1 LDRAEIEVKRL
12 TRQYEAAIKKV
23 HFIESTSQQPHHAA
37 PLQQPTISSVNTG
50 RSSGN
55 AAGSYAPIPFAQ
67 SLLPP
72 SFKSSA

>member
-1 LDRAEIEVKRL
+1 VKRL

-23 HFIESTSQQPHHAA
+23 HFIESTSHPAAPPQQPHPA
-37 PLQQPTISSVNTG
+37 ISAVNTG
-50 RSSGN
+50 RGSSN